1 MKWVVMDDVVVFKS
15 FWFSILLV
23 LISGCSQQVAIKYSE
38 PRITVNRSTAEL
50 DYVQRQLLTQYKD
63 WHGTP
68 HQWGGTS
75 KSGVDCS
82 GLVKITFKQQFSVY
96 LPRTT
101 AEQVKV
107 GYSIKRQQLRT
118 GDLVFFK
125 TGINVRHVGI
135 MVDELQFF
143 HASSSRGVI
152 LSRLDNPYWNSHYWQ
167 SRRVDL

>member
-1 MKWVVMDDVVVFKS
+1 M
-15 FWFSILLV
+15 LV
-23 LISGCSQQVAIKYSE
+23 RFFLCAVLFLFLSGCSQQNSIEAPPENIKINMPSD
-38 PRITVNRSTAEL
+38 EL
-50 DYVQRQLLTQYKD
+50 AYLQKQLLTQYKG
-63 WHGTP
+63 WRGTP
-68 HQWGGTS
+68 HKWGGMS

-82 GLVKITFKQQFSVY
+82 GLVKLTFEQQFS
-96 LPRTT
+96 LPFPRTT

-135 MVDELQFF
+135 MVDEFQFF

-167 SRRVDL
+167 SRRVNL

>member
-1 MKWVVMDDVVVFKS
+1 MVVKS
-15 FWFSILLV
+15 FYCALL
-23 LISGCSQQVAIKYSE
+23 LLLMSGCSQRSSLEPVEKNTAINA
-38 PRITVNRSTAEL
+38 PTVEL
-50 DYVQRQLLTQYKD
+50 AHLQGVLLAQYKD
-63 WHGTP
+63 WRGTP
-68 HQWGGTS
+68 HKWGGMS
-75 KSGVDCS
+75 KKGIDCS
-82 GLVKITFKQQFSVY
+82 GLVKLTFEQQFSLS

-101 AEQVKV
+101 AAQVKV

-125 TGINVRHVGI
+125 TGMNVRHVGI

-167 SRRVDL
+167 SRRVNL

>member
-1 MKWVVMDDVVVFKS
+1 MDDVVVFKS
-15 FWFSILLV
+15 LLCSMLLV
-23 LISGCSQQVAIKYSE
+23 LISGCSQQVAIKPSD
-38 PRITVNRSTAEL
+38 PTIAVNRPTPEL
-50 DYVQRQLLTQYKD
+50 DYVQRQLLAQYKD
-63 WHGTP
+63 WYGTP
-68 HQWGGTS
+68 HQWGGIS

-82 GLVKITFKQQFSVY
+82 GLVKLTFRQQFSIH

-107 GYSIKRQQLRT
+107 GYSIKRQQLHT

-125 TGINVRHVGI
+125 TGVNVRHVGI
-135 MVDELQFF
+135 MVDDLQFF

-152 LSRLDNPYWNSHYWQ
+152 LSRLDNPYWNRHYWQ

>member
-1 MKWVVMDDVVVFKS
+1 MDDIVVFKT
-15 FWFSILLV
+15 FWFSISLM
-23 LISGCSQQVAIKYSE
+23 LISACSQNVVRKPSSPMA
-38 PRITVNRSTAEL
+38 TVNRTTAEIN
-50 DYVQRQLLTQYKD
+50 YVQRKLLVQYRA
-63 WHGTP
+63 WYGTP
-68 HQWGGTS
+68 HQWGGIS

-82 GLVKITFKQQFSVY
+82 GLVKLTFKQQFSIYV
-96 LPRTT
+96 PRTT

-107 GYSIKRQQLRT
+107 GYSIKRHQLRA

-125 TGINVRHVGI
+125 TGINARHVGI

>member
-1 MKWVVMDDVVVFKS
+1 MDDVVVFKS
-15 FWFSILLV
+15 FLCSMLLV
-23 LISGCSQQVAIKYSE
+23 LISGCSQQVAIKPSDPMIE
-38 PRITVNRSTAEL
+38 INRPTPEL
-50 DYVQRQLLTQYKD
+50 DYVQRQLLAQYKD

-68 HQWGGTS
+68 HQWGGIS
-75 KSGVDCS
+75 KNGVDCS
-82 GLVKITFKQQFSVY
+82 GLVKLTFKQLFSIY

-101 AEQVKV
+101 AKQVKV

-135 MVDELQFF
+135 MVDEFQFF

-152 LSRLDNPYWNSHYWQ
+152 LSRLDNPYWNRHYWQ

>member
-1 MKWVVMDDVVVFKS
+1 MLTDKPMVVRS
-15 FWFSILLV
+15 FFCAVLL
-23 LISGCSQQVAIKYSE
+23 LLLAGCSQHSAIKQSE
-38 PRITVNRSTAEL
+38 NSTKINAPTAEL
-50 DYVQRQLLTQYKD
+50 AYVQVQLLSQYKD
-63 WHGTP
+63 WRGTP
-68 HQWGGTS
+68 HRWGGTS
-75 KSGVDCS
+75 KKGVDCS
-82 GLVKITFKQQFSVY
+82 GLVKLTFEQQFSLS

-101 AEQVKV
+101 AGQVEV

-125 TGINVRHVGI
+125 TGVNVRHVGI

-167 SRRVDL
+167 SRRVNLK